1 MVVEGER
8 MITGSFIVSL
18 VVHYALCITK
28 VRIEQ

>member
-8 MITGSFIVSL
+8 MITGIYIYIVLL

-28 VRIEQ
+28 V